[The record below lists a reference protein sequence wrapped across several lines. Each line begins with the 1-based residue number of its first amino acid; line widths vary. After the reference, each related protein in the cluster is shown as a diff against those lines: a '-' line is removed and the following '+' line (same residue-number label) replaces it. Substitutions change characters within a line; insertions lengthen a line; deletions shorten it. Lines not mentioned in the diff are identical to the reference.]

1 MQPEVKVLNRGMFGT
16 ATLSWLWQSE
26 RWQEWQSNVPSHT
39 NNRWLVNSMHK
50 EGAVHGCMAA
60 LMVGQPQES
69 WNWRTMTHL
78 MCLLFRLAAPA
89 PMMVVVMMVTVIV
102 VLKHNL
108 GALKAT
114 QINKRNECALGNP

>member
-1 MQPEVKVLNRGMFGT
+1 
-16 ATLSWLWQSE
+16 
-26 RWQEWQSNVPSHT
+26 
-39 NNRWLVNSMHK
+39 
-50 EGAVHGCMAA
+50 
-60 LMVGQPQES
+60 
-69 WNWRTMTHL
+69 
-78 MCLLFRLAAPA
+78 LAAPA